1 MNIAGIDY
9 SLRGPAICVFAGE
22 HVEKFSFSA
31 CQFYFLS
38 DTKKYV
44 RKWGNNIFGE
54 TFKPWDS
61 PEERYET
68 IADWAVDKLIG
79 CSQVGLEGYSY
90 GSKGSRIFQIAENTG
105 VLKYKIY
112 HLGMPLEIIPPTTV
126 KKFATGKGNANKD
139 QMHTAFVKETG
150 FKIKSEMSPGTK
162 DVTNPV
168 SDIVDAYY
176 ICKHL
181 YATLSGWET

>member
-9 SLRGPAICVFAGE
+9 SLRGPAICIFAGE
-22 HVEKFSFSA
+22 HVKKFSFAA
-31 CQFYFLS
+31 CQFYFLT

-44 RKWGNNIFGE
+44 KKWGNNIFGE

-68 IADWAVDKLIG
+68 IADWAMDKMIG
-79 CSQVGLEGYSY
+79 CNQIAIEGYSF
-90 GSKGSRIFQIAENTG
+90 GSKGSRLFQIAENTG

-112 HLGMPLEIIPPTTV
+112 HEGYPLEIIPPTTI
-126 KKFATGKGNANKD
+126 KKFATGKGNASKE

-150 FKIKSEMSPGTK
+150 FKIKTEMSPSTK

-168 SDIVDAYY
+168 SDIVDSFY
-176 ICKHL
+176 ICKYL
-181 YATLSGWET
+181 YSSLSGLGN